1 MASTASARGEGM
13 GWSRDPREGM
23 EEKEAT
29 PKDQV
34 ARSFRRKNGSQES

>member
-1 MASTASARGEGM
+1 ME
-13 GWSRDPREGM
+13 WSRDPREGM

-34 ARSFRRKNGSQES
+34 ARSLRRKNGSQES